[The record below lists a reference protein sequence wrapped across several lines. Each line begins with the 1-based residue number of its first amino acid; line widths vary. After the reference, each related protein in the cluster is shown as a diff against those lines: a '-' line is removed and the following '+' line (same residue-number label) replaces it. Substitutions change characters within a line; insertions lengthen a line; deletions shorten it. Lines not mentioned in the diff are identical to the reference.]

1 MTFTP
6 IVERLTRQ
14 LSAKGVPNARV
25 EAVASLQKHGVLYE
39 GTEMLTPT
47 GYKRQAMG
55 PINRAKSRAAR
66 QSDGA
71 HKPSDYVWRDG
82 RVVLR

>member
-1 MTFTP
+1 MAHTP

-14 LSAKGVPNARV
+14 LSAKGVPDARATAV
-25 EAVASLQKHGVLYE
+25 EQLQKHGVLYE

-55 PINRAKSRAAR
+55 PINRAKARAAR

-71 HKPSDYVWRDG
+71 HKPADYVWRDG
-82 RVVLR
+82 RAVLR